1 MGCKWILKK
10 KSGSS
15 TEEVIHYKTHIVAK
29 GYNQKEE
36 MDYNEIF
43 SLVVGHTSIR
53 VLLTLVANLNMEL
66 EQLNVKTTF
75 LHGRLEEEILMQ
87 QPKGFEVEGKEIF
100 FCRLK
105 RSLYG
110 LKQSPRQWYKRFDE
124 FIVSHGYIRSPNDS
138 CVYYSKV
145 EVGSHI
151 YVLFYMDDM
160 LITSQIFLAI
170 QRLKSLHN
178 SAFEMKDMGVAKKI
192 LGMEIK
198 RG

>member
-1 MGCKWILKK
+1 M
-10 KSGSS
+10 
-15 TEEVIHYKTHIVAK
+15 
-29 GYNQKEE
+29 
-36 MDYNEIF
+36 
-43 SLVVGHTSIR
+43 
-53 VLLTLVANLNMEL
+53 
-66 EQLNVKTTF
+66 
-75 LHGRLEEEILMQ
+75 
-87 QPKGFEVEGKEIF
+87 
-100 FCRLK
+100 
-105 RSLYG
+105 
-110 LKQSPRQWYKRFDE
+110 
-124 FIVSHGYIRSPNDS
+124 
-138 CVYYSKV
+138 